1 MPQRQEARQEPAPL
15 NTLVNNP
22 YGFSSLNYPSDIENL
37 SHAILFN
44 VMIQDS
50 TKDLSANKSQLAQ
63 GTNGQPVG
71 SRTAEL
77 TKGNLLGL
85 TRRTKRSKTA
95 ISLYVPETVVFDDKQ
110 SYQQMNLLDT
120 LGIAGTTA
128 ATGSSSL
135 AGASG
140 GMGAGGAVA
149 ATLGASAAVAAGDLL
164 GSAAR
169 RVLDRGGVAG
179 SILNAATSVSSLKT
193 AANIVGFAINPV
205 IEVLYQNPQL
215 RSFNFDFVFAP
226 RSSKEADDVWSI
238 IYQFRRHSAPEL
250 LAKGTMFIPPSE
262 FEITFLRKTGTGF
275 AENTNIP
282 RISTCVLE
290 TVQTDYASVGNFTTF
305 TDGMPIQIR
314 MRLSFKE
321 LNIITR
327 EAIDRGY

>member
-1 MPQRQEARQEPAPL
+1 MTQRQEARQEPAPL

-37 SHAILFN
+37 SHAMLFN

-50 TKDLSANKSQLAQ
+50 TRDLSANKSQLAQ
-63 GTNGQPVG
+63 GPNGQPVG

-85 TRRTKRSKTA
+85 SRRTKRSKTA
-95 ISLYVPETVVFDDKQ
+95 ISLYVPETVVFDDRQ
-110 SYQQMNLLDT
+110 SYQQMNMLDT
-120 LGIAGTTA
+120 LGIAGTGA
-128 ATGSSSL
+128 ATLLSKAPSATRSEAAIGAVAGAAAALSGSRMAEAGLRFLGSS
-135 AGASG
+135 
-140 GMGAGGAVA
+140 GAGGFLGRLA
-149 ATLGASAAVAAGDLL
+149 AD
-164 GSAAR
+164 
-169 RVLDRGGVAG
+169 
-179 SILNAATSVSSLKT
+179 ATSVSNLKT

-226 RSSKEADDVWSI
+226 RSSKEADNVWSI

-250 LAKGTMFIPPSE
+250 LAMGTMFIPPSE

-305 TDGMPIQIR
+305 TDGMPVQIR